1 MTLGKYLSEAHI
13 PVTGFYSR
21 TKESAAWAAAFT
33 KTAVFDGLKELIT
46 ASDTLFITTPDGVIA
61 DVWDCIAA
69 MDMDL
74 SGYKICHFSGS
85 LSSNV
90 FSGIERTKACGC
102 SIHPMYAF
110 SDKETSW
117 LQFQKAYLTM
127 EGSEKVVAVMRSLF
141 EGLGHTVYGLDSAD
155 KVKYHAAAV
164 LASNAV
170 VGLFYSAQQ
179 LLSEC
184 GFAEEE
190 SRKLLAPLITENVSS
205 IVKNGCAKALTG
217 PVERAD
223 VQTVKNHLAALQG
236 SDEEAV
242 YRSISKKL
250 TALAKCRNPQRD
262 YTALER
268 IMDEKY
274 STDL

>member
-127 EGSEKVVAVMRSLF
+127 EGSEKAVAVMRSLF

-155 KVKYHAAAV
+155 NLQAMQ
-164 LASNAV
+164 LL
-170 VGLFYSAQQ
+170 GLFYSAQQ

-184 GFAEEE
+184 GF
-190 SRKLLAPLITENVSS
+190 
-205 IVKNGCAKALTG
+205 TG
-217 PVERAD
+217 
-223 VQTVKNHLAALQG
+223 
-236 SDEEAV
+236 
-242 YRSISKKL
+242 
-250 TALAKCRNPQRD
+250 
-262 YTALER
+262 
-268 IMDEKY
+268 
-274 STDL
+274 

>member
-1 MTLGKYLSEAHI
+1 
-13 PVTGFYSR
+13 
-21 TKESAAWAAAFT
+21 
-33 KTAVFDGLKELIT
+33 
-46 ASDTLFITTPDGVIA
+46 
-61 DVWDCIAA
+61 
-69 MDMDL
+69 
-74 SGYKICHFSGS
+74 
-85 LSSNV
+85 
-90 FSGIERTKACGC
+90 
-102 SIHPMYAF
+102 MYAF

-127 EGSEKVVAVMRSLF
+127 EGSEKAVAVMRSLF

-223 VQTVKNHLAALQG
+223 VQPVKNHLAALQG

>member
-1 MTLGKYLSEAHI
+1 MLGAEAFYNEYIAPVLTEFISRRFEGICRDYFSLQVRAGKRRGVRNIGSYYYDDPVHRKNGEFDVVLEYADGYEIYEAKYYAQPMTLDEIHREVRQVEAI
-13 PVTGFYSR
+13 R
-21 TKESAAWAAAFT
+21 
-33 KTAVFDGLKELIT
+33 EL
-46 ASDTLFITTPDGVIA
+46 
-61 DVWDCIAA
+61 
-69 MDMDL
+69 
-74 SGYKICHFSGS
+74 
-85 LSSNV
+85 
-90 FSGIERTKACGC
+90 
-102 SIHPMYAF
+102 
-110 SDKETSW
+110 
-117 LQFQKAYLTM
+117 
-127 EGSEKVVAVMRSLF
+127 
-141 EGLGHTVYGLDSAD
+141 
-155 KVKYHAAAV
+155 KVK
-164 LASNAV
+164 
-170 VGLFYSAQQ
+170 Q
-179 LLSEC
+179 LGFIAIN